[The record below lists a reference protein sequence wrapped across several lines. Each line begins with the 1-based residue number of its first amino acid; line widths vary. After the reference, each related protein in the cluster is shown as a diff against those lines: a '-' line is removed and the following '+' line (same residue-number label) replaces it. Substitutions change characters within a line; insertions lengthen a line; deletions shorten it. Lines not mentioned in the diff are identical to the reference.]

1 MQACLQM
8 TERERIIQIRKPP
21 LDKSFV
27 PLLLYCCIFLGNEIA
42 VSLWRLC
49 KVVFFEWILMIIRY
63 LCIAKNEIFYGDI
76 LSVKAKK

>member
-27 PLLLYCCIFLGNEIA
+27 PRLLYCCIFLGTEIDDEGEQIQA
-42 VSLWRLC
+42 RRETVVYAGTQKNLNATWWGK
-49 KVVFFEWILMIIRY
+49 KVE
-63 LCIAKNEIFYGDI
+63 
-76 LSVKAKK
+76 